1 MDRERERERET
12 DASVQREGVE
22 KEIQRHR
29 REKAR
34 QMEGYLRH
42 AVYYEA
48 GRQAGKLHR
57 TGHTYEIRPHQTN
70 RHKSRQLTLHSRL

>member
-29 REKAR
+29 RGKAR
-34 QMEGYLRH
+34 QMEGHLRH

-48 GRQAGKLHR
+48 GRQANC
-57 TGHTYEIRPHQTN
+57 TEQTTHTNLDHTRRIDTRAG
-70 RHKSRQLTLHSRL
+70 S